1 MASRGFESEAPVDRL
16 RMSVRNV
23 LKLEKNRSFQE
34 VKHSIVFGDD
44 DKAIAEGILELG
56 NALQSFDGDTL
67 SSEFKRASTLV
78 PHLLS
83 RCARMNTTDDKQ
95 QSRQRQLMLDLTNLR
110 TEFESRIRKFKRTT
124 FLPAIPTSSPNR
136 KTPEN
141 PKELEEL
148 SSSESETGEP
158 GCSYSQKLLTYTHII
173 VDTQKLYTKVVTT
186 HLQNKPKVH

>member
-56 NALQSFDGDTL
+56 NALQSFDGDTS
-67 SSEFKRASTLV
+67 SSEFKRVSTLV

-148 SSSESETGEP
+148 SSS
-158 GCSYSQKLLTYTHII
+158 LLL
-173 VDTQKLYTKVVTT
+173 DM
-186 HLQNKPKVH
+186 